1 MQEPD
6 VSMASEE
13 PQTKGWG
20 SPLDATS
27 LHEGLTALPTTEEV
41 LHTVRTP

>member
-13 PQTKGWG
+13 PQTEGWG

-27 LHEGLTALPTTEEV
+27 LLEGLTAIPTTEGV
-41 LHTVRTP
+41 SHTVRAP